1 MGTSVNYAT
10 AISGILNTVNL
21 KFFPFIVFISEIK
34 TGIVDIFRGRIRI
47 GLGIGIGRVETE

>member
-21 KFFPFIVFISEIK
+21 KFFPFIVFISQIK
-34 TGIVDIFRGRIRI
+34 TGIVDIFRGRIRLRL
-47 GLGIGIGRVETE
+47 GLGQGRDRR